1 MLPPMSNQTGNRVL
15 PTLIYQILCAQV
27 PACQYPACQYYQMD
41 ECAMFEAEPA
51 FSSLNAGTL
60 TESIAA
66 AEIALEWNGFA
77 AWIVERK
84 GHR

>member
-1 MLPPMSNQTGNRVL
+1 MLPPMSNQTGNHVL

-27 PACQYPACQYYQMD
+27 PACQYYQMD